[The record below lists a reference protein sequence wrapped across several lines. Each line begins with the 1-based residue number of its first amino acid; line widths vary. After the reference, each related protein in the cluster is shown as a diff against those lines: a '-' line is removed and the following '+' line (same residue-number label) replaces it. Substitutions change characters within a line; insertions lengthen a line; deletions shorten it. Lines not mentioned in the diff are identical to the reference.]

1 MNKAKL
7 RLGPLPKTEV
17 VKLTISVSA
26 ELKTTLDRYADLH
39 SREYGQIVDAAVLIP
54 HMLHAFMA
62 RDREFRK
69 GVAHA
74 SSDIQRGGGGQLLS
88 SKAAHGG

>member
-1 MNKAKL
+1 MNKTKL
-7 RLGPLPKTEV
+7 RLGPLPKSEV

-26 ELKTTLDRYADLH
+26 ELKTTLDRYAELH
-39 SREYGQIVDAAVLIP
+39 SREYGQVVDAAALIP

-69 GVAHA
+69 VVASP
-74 SSDIQRGGGGQLLS
+74 SSDVRCWVGGPLS
-88 SKAAHGG
+88 PSRAAHGS